1 MELSPTVLKVD
12 QPKIIPIQF
21 GFIWL
26 NGFRVK
32 DITGSLNIQY
42 KQIKQKLP

>member
-21 GFIWL
+21 GF
-26 NGFRVK
+26 RVK

-42 KQIKQKLP
+42 KQIKQNLP